1 MQRTLIYDSWH
12 RTCDSILFHNNNNM
26 MELQQHLANFGMK
39 ACPVNNSLKIFGQKY
54 ALHIVRNMLVL
65 KQRRFGQFLKS
76 IEGINTKT
84 LSIRLHELEN
94 SGVIKRTVINS
105 RPPQTEY
112 TLTDKGVALEP
123 ILADIAIFSTR
134 FEPNKVFKDERPR
147 TTIKQ
152 IFKTER
158 LSEIYD
164 Y

>member
-1 MQRTLIYDSWH
+1 
-12 RTCDSILFHNNNNM
+12 
-26 MELQQHLANFGMK
+26 MELQQHLENFGMK
-39 ACPVNNSLKIFGQKY
+39 ACPVDNSLKIFGQKY

-94 SGVIKRTVINS
+94 SGVIKRKIINS

-112 TLTDKGVALEP
+112 SLTDKGMALEP
-123 ILADIAIFSTR
+123 ILAHIATFSTR
-134 FEPNKVFKDERPR
+134 FEPNRVFKDETPR
-147 TTIKQ
+147 MTIKQ

>member
-1 MQRTLIYDSWH
+1 
-12 RTCDSILFHNNNNM
+12 M
-26 MELQQHLANFGMK
+26 MELQQHLENFGMK
-39 ACPVNNSLKIFGQKY
+39 ACPVDNSLKIFGQKY

-94 SGVIKRTVINS
+94 SGVIKRTIINS

-112 TLTDKGVALEP
+112 SLTDKGMALEP
-123 ILADIAIFSTR
+123 ILADIATFSTR

>member
-65 KQRRFGQFLKS
+65 KQRRLGQFLKS

>member
-1 MQRTLIYDSWH
+1 
-12 RTCDSILFHNNNNM
+12 M
-26 MELQQHLANFGMK
+26 MELQQHLENFGMK
-39 ACPVNNSLKIFGQKY
+39 ACPVDNSLKIFGQKY

-94 SGVIKRTVINS
+94 SGVIKRKIINS

-112 TLTDKGVALEP
+112 SLTDKGMALEP
-123 ILADIAIFSTR
+123 ILADIATFSTR
-134 FEPNKVFKDERPR
+134 FEPKRVFKDETPR
-147 TTIKQ
+147 MTIKQ

>member
-1 MQRTLIYDSWH
+1 
-12 RTCDSILFHNNNNM
+12 
-26 MELQQHLANFGMK
+26 MELQQHLENFGMK
-39 ACPVNNSLKIFGQKY
+39 ACPVDNSLKIFGQKY

-94 SGVIKRTVINS
+94 SGVIKRKIIDS

-112 TLTDKGVALEP
+112 SLTDKGMALEP
-123 ILADIAIFSTR
+123 ILADIATFSTR
-134 FEPNKVFKDERPR
+134 FEPKRVFKDERLR
-147 TTIKQ
+147 MTIKQ

>member
-1 MQRTLIYDSWH
+1 
-12 RTCDSILFHNNNNM
+12 

-76 IEGINTKT
+76 IEGLNTKT

-152 IFKTER
+152 IFKAER